1 MALRFLDNISLE
13 GNQLQNSL
21 LQVLASN
28 PTPLGEGQIIYNST
42 TNSINYYDGTSW
54 IALNDV
60 GDISEVIAGTALNG
74 GGTSGAVTINH
85 DDYGTAGTYS
95 YPTSVT
101 TNAQGHVTSIT
112 AGPAPGTMNSF
123 TVAGDTG
130 TNQIISEGNTLT
142 LVGSTGIATVG
153 AATDQIL
160 ISLAL
165 SELPANT
172 DTLVKGTDTIVG
184 LWNSNTS
191 QGTKVVEDIPVSSW
205 GTAID
210 DINMG
215 SNKIVSVSNP
225 TSAQDAAT
233 KNYVDTTFAGSGA
246 LIFQGGYD
254 ASTSGPNGSALKGWT
269 YAVTVAGNGGGY
281 WSTPLEVGD
290 LIIAEQDNPASDA
303 DWTDVQNNVD
313 VATDTILGIA
323 KFPSSGGLAVSAG
336 AVSLATSGVT
346 AGTYGDAN
354 SVSQITVDNKGI
366 VTSASDVDIAITSS
380 QVTNFDSS
388 VDIIINSTKYKTSF
402 GDAAATSF
410 IINHSLN
417 TRDVIV
423 QVYSNIAPYDT
434 VQCTVER
441 TTTNSLTLSTS
452 QPPAL
457 NEFRV
462 LVQSM

>member
-74 GGTSGAVTINH
+74 GGTSGSVTLNH

-323 KFPSSGGLAVSAG
+323 KFPLSGGLAVSAG

>member
-85 DDYGTAGTYS
+85 DDYGTAGTYG

-101 TNAQGHVTSIT
+101 TNAQGHITSIT

-123 TVAGDTG
+123 IVAGDSG
-130 TNQIISEGNTLT
+130 TNQTISDGNTLT
-142 LVGSTGIATVG
+142 IVGNVGIATAGVN
-153 AATDQIL
+153 TDQIA
-160 ISLAL
+160 ISLSL
-165 SELPANT
+165 GELPANT
-172 DTLVKGTDTIVG
+172 ATLVPNTDVIVG
-184 LWNSNTS
+184 IWDSKTT
-191 QGTKVVEDIPVSSW
+191 QGTKVVDDIPVSAW
-205 GTAID
+205 GAAIA
-210 DINMG
+210 DIDMG
-215 SNKIVSVSNP
+215 SNKIVSLTDP
-225 TSAQDAAT
+225 TSNQDAAT

-254 ASTSGPNGSALKGWT
+254 ASSSGPNSSALKGWT
-269 YAVTVAGNGGGY
+269 YAVTVAGDGGGY

-290 LIIAEQDNPASDA
+290 LIIAEQDNPASEA
-303 DWTDVQNNVD
+303 DWTDIQNNVD
-313 VATDTILGIA
+313 VATATTLGLA
-323 KFPSSGGLAVSAG
+323 KFPTAGGLSVSAG

-354 SVSQITVDNKGI
+354 SVSQVTVDNKGI
-366 VTSASDVDIAITSS
+366 VTSASDVDIAITST
-380 QVTNFDSS
+380 QVTDFCTA
-388 VDIIINSTKYKTSF
+388 VDTCIGATNYKTSF
-402 GDAAATSF
+402 GNGVATSF
-410 IINHSLN
+410 TITHSLN
-417 TRDVIV
+417 TRDVIT
-423 QVYSNIAPYDT
+423 QIYSNIAPYDT

-441 TTTNSLTLSTS
+441 TTVDTLTIDVA
-452 QPPAL
+452 QPPAT

-462 LVQSM
+462 LVQSI

>member
-1 MALRFLDNISLE
+1 
-13 GNQLQNSL
+13 
-21 LQVLASN
+21 
-28 PTPLGEGQIIYNST
+28 
-42 TNSINYYDGTSW
+42 
-54 IALNDV
+54 V

-323 KFPSSGGLAVSAG
+323 KFPLSGGLAVSAG

>member
-388 VDIIINSTKYKTSF
+388 VDTIINSTKYKASF
-402 GDAAATSF
+402 GDAVATSF

>member
-74 GGTSGAVTINH
+74 GGTSGAVTLNH

-290 LIIAEQDNPASDA
+290 LIIAEQDNPASEA

-323 KFPSSGGLAVSAG
+323 KFPLSGGLAVSAG

-388 VDIIINSTKYKTSF
+388 VDTIINSTKYKASF
-402 GDAAATSF
+402 GDAVATSF
-410 IINHSLN
+410 TINHSLN

-441 TTTNSLTLSTS
+441 TTINSLTLSTS

>member
-74 GGTSGAVTINH
+74 GGTSGAVTLNH

-290 LIIAEQDNPASDA
+290 LIIAEQDNPASEA

-323 KFPSSGGLAVSAG
+323 KFPLSGGLDVSAG

-388 VDIIINSTKYKTSF
+388 VDTIINSTKYKASF
-402 GDAAATSF
+402 GDAVATSF
-410 IINHSLN
+410 TINHSLN

-441 TTTNSLTLSTS
+441 TTINSLTLSTS